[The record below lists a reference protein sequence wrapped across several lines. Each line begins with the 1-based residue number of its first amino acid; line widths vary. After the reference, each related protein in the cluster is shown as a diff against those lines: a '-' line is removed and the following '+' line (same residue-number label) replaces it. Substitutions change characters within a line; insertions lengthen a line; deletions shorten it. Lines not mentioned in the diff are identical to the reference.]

1 MNSDREKK
9 KRDTPEH
16 SQSNSPTNIIEHNSD
31 NSSNASEHTI
41 TSNNSNIPSSQN
53 KNININESKND
64 YNALSNN
71 IKINLNKK
79 INNVPEQVTGLF
91 HSQGN
96 SNPSSHH
103 DLISSSS
110 DSSNNGMTIS
120 QKNLLEDLSSKFSIE
135 NTPNMSEKCFLITK
149 RKKISQSQ
157 SSNSSFSNH
166 YGCMSFY
173 SDKGKFMFNLYRDFF
188 NGEASYKE
196 DEGPEDDCDS
206 GNTVI
211 ENGIREAYEH
221 IREANEYLKKVSK
234 TKK

>member
-9 KRDTPEH
+9 KKDT
-16 SQSNSPTNIIEHNSD
+16 SNPSSSNFPNCNIIEHNSD
-31 NSSNASEHTI
+31 NSSNDSNHTI
-41 TSNNSNIPSSQN
+41 TSNNSNFHSLQN
-53 KNININESKND
+53 KNTNINESKND
-64 YNALSNN
+64 DNTLSNN
-71 IKINLNKK
+71 IRINLNKK
-79 INNVPEQVTGLF
+79 INDVPDNVTGLF
-91 HSQGN
+91 QSQGN

-135 NTPNMSEKCFLITK
+135 NNEKCFLITK

-166 YGCMSFY
+166 FGCMSFY
-173 SDKGKFMFNLYRDFF
+173 SDKGKLMFNLYRDFF
-188 NGEASYKE
+188 DSEASYKE
-196 DEGPEDDCDS
+196 DDGPDDDCDS

-211 ENGIREAYEH
+211 ENGIREAYEN
-221 IREANEYLKKVSK
+221 IRQANEYLKLHFKQTNK
-234 TKK
+234 

>member
-9 KRDTPEH
+9 KKDT
-16 SQSNSPTNIIEHNSD
+16 SNPSSSNFPNCNIIEHNSD
-31 NSSNASEHTI
+31 NSSNDSNHTI
-41 TSNNSNIPSSQN
+41 TSNNSNFHSLQN

-64 YNALSNN
+64 DNTLSNN
-71 IKINLNKK
+71 IRINLNKK
-79 INNVPEQVTGLF
+79 INDVPDNVTGLF
-91 HSQGN
+91 QSQGN

-135 NTPNMSEKCFLITK
+135 NNEKCFLITK

-166 YGCMSFY
+166 FGCMSFY
-173 SDKGKFMFNLYRDFF
+173 SDKGKLMFNLYRDFF
-188 NGEASYKE
+188 DSEASYKE
-196 DEGPEDDCDS
+196 DDGPDDDCDS

-211 ENGIREAYEH
+211 ENGIREAYEN
-221 IREANEYLKKVSK
+221 IRQANEYLKLHFKQTNK
-234 TKK
+234 

>member
-9 KRDTPEH
+9 KKDTQKQ
-16 SQSNSPTNIIEHNSD
+16 SSSNSQANHIIKHNSD
-31 NSSNASEHTI
+31 NSSNDSNRTI
-41 TSNNSNIPSSQN
+41 TSHNSTFQSLLN

-64 YNALSNN
+64 DNTLSNN
-71 IKINLNKK
+71 IRINLNKK
-79 INNVPEQVTGLF
+79 INDVPDNVTSLF
-91 HSQGN
+91 QSQGN

-135 NTPNMSEKCFLITK
+135 NNEKCFLITK

-173 SDKGKFMFNLYRDFF
+173 SDKGKLMFNLYRDFF
-188 NGEASYKE
+188 E
-196 DEGPEDDCDS
+196 DEIAYKDDDSPEDDCDS

-211 ENGIREAYEH
+211 ENGIKQAYEN
-221 IREANEYLKKVSK
+221 IRQANEYLKLRFKQSNTNK
-234 TKK
+234 

>member
-9 KRDTPEH
+9 KKDT
-16 SQSNSPTNIIEHNSD
+16 SNPSSSNFPTNNIIEHNSD
-31 NSSNASEHTI
+31 NSSNDSNHTI
-41 TSNNSNIPSSQN
+41 TSNNSNFHSLQN
-53 KNININESKND
+53 KNTNINESKND
-64 YNALSNN
+64 DNTLSNN
-71 IKINLNKK
+71 IRINLNKK
-79 INNVPEQVTGLF
+79 INDVPDNVTGLF
-91 HSQGN
+91 QSQGN

-135 NTPNMSEKCFLITK
+135 NNEKCFLITK

-166 YGCMSFY
+166 FGCMSFY
-173 SDKGKFMFNLYRDFF
+173 SDKGKLMFNLYRDFF
-188 NGEASYKE
+188 DSEASYKE
-196 DEGPEDDCDS
+196 DDGPDDDCDS

-211 ENGIREAYEH
+211 ENGIREAYEN
-221 IREANEYLKKVSK
+221 IRQANEYLKLHFKQTNK
-234 TKK
+234 

>member
-9 KRDTPEH
+9 KKDT
-16 SQSNSPTNIIEHNSD
+16 SNPSSSNFSNCNIIEHNSD
-31 NSSNASEHTI
+31 NSSNDSNHTI
-41 TSNNSNIPSSQN
+41 TSNNSNFHSLQN

-64 YNALSNN
+64 DNTLSNN
-71 IKINLNKK
+71 IRINLNKK
-79 INNVPEQVTGLF
+79 INDVPDNVTGLF
-91 HSQGN
+91 QSQGN

-135 NTPNMSEKCFLITK
+135 NNEKCFLITK

-166 YGCMSFY
+166 FGCMSFY
-173 SDKGKFMFNLYRDFF
+173 SDKGKLMFNLYRDFF
-188 NGEASYKE
+188 DSEASYKE
-196 DEGPEDDCDS
+196 DDGPDDDCDS

-211 ENGIREAYEH
+211 ENGIREAYEN
-221 IREANEYLKKVSK
+221 IRQANEYLKLHFKQTNK
-234 TKK
+234 